1 MARATAST
9 RKSVSSKRG
18 SVSGSVSRGG
28 SSKGGRGL
36 TLSRKPAGKSK
47 RVSASRSSSSAGVNR
62 AYVAVAKELSAKVDS
77 YRVLL
82 SQVKGSGKSRPGVSS
97 VNRMA
102 GLVARGANVYSVA
115 SSKVSRWSGSAKK
128 SPSAAVV
135 LRSLRSRYGA
145 QAIKAVAPG
154 VGGRWLVAAA
164 SMVGGKAFRPKW

>member
-9 RKSVSSKRG
+9 RKGVSSKRG
-18 SVSGSVSRGG
+18 SVSGSVSRGAG
-28 SSKGGRGL
+28 SKGGRGL
-36 TLSRKPAGKSK
+36 TLSRKPADKSK
-47 RVSASRSSSSAGVNR
+47 CVSAGRSGSAGVNR
-62 AYVAVAKELSAKVDS
+62 AYMAVAQQLSAKVDS

-82 SQVKGSGKSRPGVSS
+82 GQVKGSAKNRPDVTS

-102 GLVARGANVYSVA
+102 GLVARGAQVYSVA
-115 SSKVSRWSGSAKK
+115 GPKVSESIGSAKK
-128 SPSAAVV
+128 SPSSAVV